1 MKNGKYLES
10 HPIPH
15 GIKGKYN
22 MLSYLKAIAFAFILL
37 TLSIEAEQKD
47 LSMEDKK
54 LLYEAYDLQDR
65 YNALKNTPL
74 KGFKTFAVFISLNE
88 INKTL
93 SDKINYLVQKNL
105 KEYGTVNIKNLLTD
119 KNQGIDLSGFNAG
132 PTLIYAIRNLHSPD
146 GKNLGII
153 RASLNLSASA
163 TITKTNE
170 TDFFYIWTANCF
182 LPGSIEKNTEK
193 VVLESLNALFKTFQ
207 TCYSSINSEKPI
219 FNLYLQ

>member
-1 MKNGKYLES
+1 
-10 HPIPH
+10 
-15 GIKGKYN
+15 
-22 MLSYLKAIAFAFILL
+22 MLSYLKVLIFASIFL
-37 TLSIEAEQKD
+37 TLSTEAEQKD
-47 LSMEDKK
+47 LSMKDKK

-65 YNALKNTPL
+65 HHAFKRTPL
-74 KGFKTFAVFISLNE
+74 KGFKTFVMFVSLNKV
-88 INKTL
+88 NKAL
-93 SDKINYLVQKNL
+93 SDKINHLVQKNL
-105 KEYGTVNIKNLLTD
+105 KKYGTVNIKDLLTD
-119 KNQGIDLSGFNAG
+119 KNQAIDLSGFSAG
-132 PTLIYAIRNLHSPD
+132 PTLTYAIRNLHSPD
-146 GKNLGII
+146 GKNLGVI

-207 TCYSSINSEKPI
+207 TCYSSVNPEKPI